1 MSSMLQHTYPTQTC
15 SIART
20 LEVVGERWSLLVLR
34 DALFGRRRFDEFQA
48 GLGIASNVLAARLAR
63 LCGEGLLER
72 RLYQTRPERHEYL
85 LTEKGRD
92 LAPALLMIMKWG
104 DRYYPNPGGPP
115 RVAVHAGDCGG
126 ELDDQLTCRRCGQ
139 MVGFGGVEIKPGPG
153 LAGHES
159 PSGPGA
165 SSTSRARRHES
176 SDCSS
181 KFSTA

>member
-63 LCGEGLLER
+63 LCSEGLLER

-92 LAPALLMIMKWG
+92 LAPALIALTEWG
-104 DRYYPNPGGPP
+104 DRWAAPDGPP
-115 RVAVHAGDCGG
+115 ILYRHSTCGSAVTHQVVCATCGRVDDPAAVTA
-126 ELDDQLTCRRCGQ
+126 L
-139 MVGFGGVEIKPGPG
+139 PGPG
-153 LAGHES
+153 MPAD
-159 PSGPGA
+159 
-165 SSTSRARRHES
+165 RAERVAKR
-176 SDCSS
+176 
-181 KFSTA
+181 A

>member
-72 RLYQTRPERHEYL
+72 RLYQTRPARHEYL
-85 LTEKGRD
+85 LTER
-92 LAPALLMIMKWG
+92 AATS
-104 DRYYPNPGGPP
+104 PP
-115 RVAVHAGDCGG
+115 
-126 ELDDQLTCRRCGQ
+126 
-139 MVGFGGVEIKPGPG
+139 PY
-153 LAGHES
+153 
-159 PSGPGA
+159 
-165 SSTSRARRHES
+165 
-176 SDCSS
+176 
-181 KFSTA
+181 